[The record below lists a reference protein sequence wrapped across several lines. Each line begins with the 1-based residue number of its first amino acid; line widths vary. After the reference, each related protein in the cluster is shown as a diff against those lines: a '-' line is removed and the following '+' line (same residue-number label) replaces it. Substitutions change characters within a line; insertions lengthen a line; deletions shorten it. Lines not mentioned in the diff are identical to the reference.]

1 MLLSRSKEVPLLAV
15 GLILLVSGI
24 ASHHFFGIRQDKAPI
39 AIEPALFDF
48 GKARQGQ
55 TLSHTFRLRNK
66 GKEPIAIT
74 KSDSSCSCTSGA
86 KLEGT
91 TIRPGEAVD
100 LPVTLKTGAGDGS
113 EAGRVTY
120 YYRSATHEDA
130 PMHYAIAQVAVE
142 VIPDYRIRPTL
153 LDFGTIDNLEPIV
166 RTILLRPEALADVSI
181 IRASSASGTLTA
193 RLLPPAAG
201 EHDLPIEVT
210 FSGRSLWKSG
220 PIEET
225 LTVETNSAGNPLTE
239 VLARARFVA
248 PIEVEPE
255 SIVIASGVIGT
266 VDREIRVKS
275 ARPVRIAGLG
285 ASDGAIRLA
294 AAGPSE
300 GSNLRVRA
308 TVLDDDHRAINAKI
322 TIDLVPGMRTA
333 GAEVRTVTIPI
344 HRLAR

>member
-1 MLLSRSKEVPLLAV
+1 MLLYRSKEVSLLAV

-24 ASHHFFGIRQDKAPI
+24 ASHHFFGIRQDKAPT

-48 GKARQGQ
+48 GKAGQGQ

-113 EAGRVTY
+113 ESGRVT
-120 YYRSATHEDA
+120 
-130 PMHYAIAQVAVE
+130 
-142 VIPDYRIRPTL
+142 
-153 LDFGTIDNLEPIV
+153 
-166 RTILLRPEALADVSI
+166 
-181 IRASSASGTLTA
+181 
-193 RLLPPAAG
+193 
-201 EHDLPIEVT
+201 
-210 FSGRSLWKSG
+210 
-220 PIEET
+220 
-225 LTVETNSAGNPLTE
+225 
-239 VLARARFVA
+239 
-248 PIEVEPE
+248 
-255 SIVIASGVIGT
+255 
-266 VDREIRVKS
+266 REIRVKS
-275 ARPVRIAGLG
+275 ARPVRIAGLR

-294 AAGPSE
+294 AVGPSE

-344 HRLAR
+344 HRLAC